1 MFLNKD
7 TFKVT
12 TGNNWMCI
20 WWGGVILEYLFQHKE
35 EPPSETWIQI
45 HSLLKE
51 LDEISE
57 SLLIES
63 SFSCDLV
70 SASLRR
76 GWGYF
81 VLKTGGPVFI
91 PPPQLNLAPH
101 QEEPQGSILK
111 GNSTRQSE
119 GPLSLKC
126 TSGHSN
132 FYMWHCLQDLREKT
146 EGNILFL
153 LCLSITCEG
162 NENICKTSQLSV
174 FALNLKR
181 SGNGPGGRETGLKAT
196 GGGNR
201 KDSG

>member
-1 MFLNKD
+1 MVKYSDEECQRCTAGRVRREQLLKWYKSRMACLSWPSLTSLSAGHPLCAAFSSKRGRETVPLIPQLTGMFLNKD

-12 TGNNWMCI
+12 TGNNWTCI
-20 WWGGVILEYLFQHKE
+20 WWGGVILEYLYQHKE

-81 VLKTGGPVFI
+81 VLKTGGPVLI
-91 PPPQLNLAPH
+91 PPPQLHLAPH
-101 QEEPQGSILK
+101 QEGSILK
-111 GNSTRQSE
+111 GKLHQTIWGTPFPQMHKW
-119 GPLSLKC
+119 P
-126 TSGHSN
+126 
-132 FYMWHCLQDLREKT
+132 F
-146 EGNILFL
+146 
-153 LCLSITCEG
+153 
-162 NENICKTSQLSV
+162 
-174 FALNLKR
+174 
-181 SGNGPGGRETGLKAT
+181 
-196 GGGNR
+196 
-201 KDSG
+201 